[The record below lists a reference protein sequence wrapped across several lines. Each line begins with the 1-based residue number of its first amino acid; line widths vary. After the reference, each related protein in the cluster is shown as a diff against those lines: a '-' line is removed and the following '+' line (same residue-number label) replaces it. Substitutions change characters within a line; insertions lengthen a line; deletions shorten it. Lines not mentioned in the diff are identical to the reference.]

1 MDEEDLEIRIL
12 LILSSRHSDIRIH
25 SDEQVYDTKA
35 VVCGSSKIHDI
46 LIMLIQQGTGLYHH
60 AISFVCHSQAY

>member
-1 MDEEDLEIRIL
+1 MTCLFCFVSTGPSHVEVPVDEEDLEIWIL

-35 VVCGSSKIHDI
+35 EVCRSSKLHDI
-46 LIMLIQQGTGLYHH
+46 LIMLI
-60 AISFVCHSQAY
+60 